1 MDFEKYENKLP
12 VNLKDRSERG
22 KAAYRAYQ
30 AEDIRLR
37 ELFKQD
43 LFVEFDVVDNPKAE
57 QAYAIAWQEGHWAG
71 YQEVYGEFEKIVE
84 LIK

>member
-12 VNLKDRSERG
+12 VNLKDKSEQGR
-22 KAAYRAYQ
+22 AAYQ
-30 AEDIRLR
+30 AYKAEGIRLQ
-37 ELFKQD
+37 ELFKQN
-43 LFVEFDVVDNPKAE
+43 LFIEFDVVDNPKAE

-71 YQEVYGEFEKIVE
+71 FQEVYAEFEKIVE

>member
-1 MDFEKYENKLP
+1 MNFEKYENKLP
-12 VNLKDRSERG
+12 VNLKDRSEQG

-30 AEDIRLR
+30 AVGTRLQ

-43 LFVEFDVVDNPKAE
+43 LFIEFDVVDNPKAE

-71 YQEVYGEFEKIVE
+71 FQEVYNEFEKIVE

>member
-12 VNLKDRSERG
+12 VNLKDRSEQG
-22 KAAYRAYQ
+22 KDAYQ
-30 AEDIRLR
+30 AYREEGNRLQ

-43 LFVEFDVVDNPKAE
+43 LFDEFDVVDNPKAE

-71 YQEVYGEFEKIVE
+71 FQEVYGEFEKIVE